1 MLFLY
6 HQKQSK
12 AQAGK
17 GDSMTAIIASRKNKF
32 ETYVI
37 ERVQTITYVE
47 RDLIITYLDDKMEVH
62 TSHYESLDIIVSI
75 A

>member
-1 MLFLY
+1 
-6 HQKQSK
+6 
-12 AQAGK
+12 
-17 GDSMTAIIASRKNKF
+17 MTAIIASRKNKF